1 MSVIPVIGIFL
12 ALLLTVLPWYKI
24 FSKAGYSGCY
34 SLVMLIPI
42 LNIIA
47 LFIFAFSEWPIE
59 RRA

>member
-1 MSVIPVIGIFL
+1 MPVIAIFL

-24 FSKAGYSGCY
+24 FSKAGYSGWY
-34 SLVMLIPI
+34 SLVMLVPL